1 MIASI
6 CNSYSID
13 VLTCDITFIKMSS
26 EPKDKDVGTHVK
38 KRNRDDVVGVV
49 QQNL

>member
-13 VLTCDITFIKMSS
+13 VLTWDIAFIKMSS
-26 EPKDKDVGTHVK
+26 EPKDKGVGTHVK
-38 KRNRDDVVGVV
+38 KRNKDVVVGVV
-49 QQNL
+49 QQSL